1 MRISKKILLT
11 TLPLTVFILLS
22 AGGVTYYLSYNAFTD
37 MAEIWMET
45 GLLEA
50 VMTVTEHENILQKPE
65 NENAGVRQAESDM
78 IAAMQSVKVGKQGY
92 VFAVDVQ
99 GIIVAY
105 PDKSLTG
112 VNISAEKWFQRVR
125 NTKNGRIRYAFQGI
139 SCMAMYA
146 YFPARKWYL
155 FAAVSENEA
164 YRTVRH
170 IGIYLF
176 SLAVPGSTIIFLIL
190 IFLTRHLTAPLKQL
204 ITGAERIGQG
214 DLKTRIFIPRGDE
227 LGRLADV
234 FNKMAARLQE
244 TLAMLQSREK
254 LFRSLI
260 ENASGI
266 IIILNHDG
274 SIRYGSPSVRRV
286 LGFEADG
293 IVGRDASEFVHPD
306 DLPNLIEIF
315 AEKIQHPGDIQSEEF
330 RVRHKDGSWC
340 VLETVAKDLL
350 DDPVVEGW
358 VFNLR
363 DVSDRNQAVSQLRES
378 EEKYRNLF
386 ESAPEG
392 IIITTLDGEILSF
405 NKAFMKIFKI
415 GDKNAC
421 PELRADDLYADP
433 GKDRSEMIRRIKKEE
448 QIENYEQDHID
459 QSGRVFPAS
468 RSLRLIRY
476 EGKLCIQTIIRDVTR
491 IKKMEAELR
500 NYAENLE
507 RMVNEKTGELKSANE
522 KLSATVKSL
531 EETREQLALN
541 AHQSGMAEIAV
552 SVLHNIGNTVNSVN
566 VRASRL
572 EEMLG
577 TREIQSLNKIHTLLQ
592 SEWPDPGKEGSGE
605 RKEKLLDFFS
615 MIIGI
620 LKDRNN
626 KFGADLE
633 FIGNGVNH
641 IMEIITIQQKYAG
654 LRGYET
660 RVSLN
665 DLLKDSAEML
675 MDSLVKRKIEL
686 KYSFNEIPDILL
698 DKNKMMQIF
707 INILKNAYETIDM
720 APPENEKKIY
730 MTTSVEKEDTGEYIQ
745 VMIRDTGMGLTSED
759 RKKIFR
765 FNFSTK
771 GRGTGYG
778 LHDAANYIR
787 AQEGMIDLLSEG
799 LGKGACLIIK
809 LPNPI

>member
-1 MRISKKILLT
+1 MRIYKKILLM
-11 TLPLTVFILLS
+11 TLPLTVFILLA
-22 AGGVTYYLSYNAFTD
+22 AGGVTYYLSYRAFKD
-37 MAEIWMET
+37 MAGMCMET

-50 VMTVTEHENILQKPE
+50 VMTATEHENILQKSG
-65 NENAGVRQAESDM
+65 NRNISARQAESDM
-78 IAAMQSVKVGKQGY
+78 IAAIQSVKVGKQGIS
-92 VFAVDVQ
+92 FAVDSQ
-99 GIIVAY
+99 GVIVAY
-105 PDKSLTG
+105 PDKSFINA
-112 VNISAEKWFQRVR
+112 NISAEKWFQKVK
-125 NTKNGRIRYAFQGI
+125 NTKNGRICYSFQEIRY
-139 SCMAMYA
+139 MAMYA
-146 YFPARKWYL
+146 YFPAREWYL
-155 FAAVSENEA
+155 FAAMSDNEA
-164 YRTVRH
+164 YSAVRH
-170 IGIYLF
+170 IGFYLF
-176 SLAVPGSTIIFLIL
+176 CLIVPGSMVIL
-190 IFLTRHLTAPLKQL
+190 LLSIYLARRLTAPLKQL
-204 ITGAERIGQG
+204 ITGAEQIGRG
-214 DLKTRIFIPRGDE
+214 ELNTRIFISRDDE
-227 LGRLADV
+227 IGRLANV
-234 FNKMAARLQE
+234 FNKMTGRLQE
-244 TLAMLQSREK
+244 TLAALQGRER

-274 SIRYGSPSVRRV
+274 SIRYGSPAVRRI
-286 LGFEADG
+286 LGFEMDS

-306 DLPNLIEIF
+306 DLPNFIEIF
-315 AEKIQHPGDIQSEEF
+315 TERTRRPRNIQYQEF
-330 RVRHKDGSWC
+330 RVRHKDGSWR
-340 VLETVAKDLL
+340 VLEAVAKDLL
-350 DDPVVEGW
+350 NDPAVEGW

-363 DVSDRNQAVSQLRES
+363 DVSERNQAVAQLRES

-415 GDKNAC
+415 DDKNAC
-421 PELRADDLYADP
+421 SRLRADDLYADP

-459 QSGRVFPAS
+459 QLGRVFPAS
-468 RSLRLIRY
+468 RSLRLVRY
-476 EGKLCIQTIIRDVTR
+476 EGKHYIQTIIRDVTR
-491 IKKMEAELR
+491 IKEMEAELR

-507 RMVNEKTGELKSANE
+507 QMVDEKTGELKSANE
-522 KLSATVKSL
+522 RLSATVKSL
-531 EETREQLALN
+531 EETREQLAFS
-541 AHQSGMAEIAV
+541 AHQAGMAEIAV

-577 TREIQSLNKIHTLLQ
+577 TREVQSLNKIHTLLQ
-592 SEWPDPGKEGSGE
+592 SEWSDPGKEE

-620 LKDRNN
+620 LKDRNT

-641 IMEIITIQQKYAG
+641 IMEIIAIQQKYAG

-660 RVSLN
+660 PVSLN
-665 DLLKDSAEML
+665 DLLKDSADML
-675 MDSLVKRKIEL
+675 MDSLVKRKIEVE
-686 KYSFNEIPDILL
+686 YSFDDISDILL

-707 INILKNAYETIDM
+707 INILKNAYEAIDM

-730 MTTSVEKEDTGEYIQ
+730 MATSVEKEDTGENIQ
-745 VMIRDTGMGLTSED
+745 VMIKDTGMGLPPED

-771 GRGTGYG
+771 GRGSGYG

-799 LGKGACLIIK
+799 PGKGACLMIK
-809 LPNPI
+809 LPV